1 VKNIFLPMQ
10 RSILLLILIISF
22 EAFSQEKDYHIV
34 NVKIV
39 GTDTIPYLII
49 AGVEIFDFK
58 IFKTKREAKRNTRL
72 IRNIK
77 KVYPYAKLAGR
88 KFQEFDT
95 ILRGVESEREK
106 RKIMKV
112 VEKEINDEY
121 GGELKKLTISQG
133 KILIKLID
141 RETGNTS
148 FNLVKELRGGFMA
161 FFYQSFA
168 RIFGYNLK
176 IEYDPIGE
184 DRNIETII
192 RMIDNGVL

>member
-1 VKNIFLPMQ
+1 MKNIFLPMQ